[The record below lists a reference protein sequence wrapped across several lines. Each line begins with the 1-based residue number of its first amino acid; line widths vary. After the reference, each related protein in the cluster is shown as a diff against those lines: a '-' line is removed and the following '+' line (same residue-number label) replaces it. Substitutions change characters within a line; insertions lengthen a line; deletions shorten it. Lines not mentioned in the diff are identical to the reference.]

1 VTDEGQPGSGPAP
14 SGGRFEWPFLA
25 VVVLALAG
33 VILVVALDRFRRG
46 SVVFA
51 AAFGLAA
58 VCRLVLPE
66 SRTGLL
72 SVRSK
77 PFDLA
82 AYTALAISIAVLA
95 LAVPGDVLG
104 G

>member
-1 VTDEGQPGSGPAP
+1 MTEAGDHPRP
-14 SGGRFEWPFLA
+14 SGGRFEWPFVA
-25 VVVLALAG
+25 VVLVALG
-33 VILVVALDRFRRG
+33 GLVLVVALDRFRRG
-46 SVVFA
+46 SVLFA

-58 VCRLVLPE
+58 VFRVALPAA
-66 SRTGLL
+66 RTGLL

-82 AYTALAISIAVLA
+82 AYIALAVSIAVLA
-95 LAVPGDVLG
+95 LAVPADVPG